1 MINNIIKELMIMTKL
16 LVQDIMNRAGID
28 PKNVL
33 LIRHS
38 KSDSHCKLCIDNN
51 MLKEYMSVQKTSFSK
66 DYDYWMAFISGEGT
80 SAILEGFY
88 KVNGSQPISP
98 ELMPEGYPIPDE
110 FEQENHSYFDLEKL
124 DCLKEYENRL
134 IIDWGKST
142 RKWHQKATND
152 KEILAIQSEKK
163 IPFSSYE
170 DIILS
175 YPKLKEIIDESHL
188 YSDWHAA
195 LKSVYGVYLIVDK
208 ISGKQYVGSAYGN
221 KGILQRWTEYVKT
234 GHGGNQKLKELLKED
249 PNRYKS
255 FQFSI
260 LQVLPP
266 NLTNDEVISVESK
279 FKDKLLTR
287 EFGFNEN

>member
-1 MINNIIKELMIMTKL
+1 MTKL
-16 LVQDIMNRAGID
+16 LLEDVMNRAGIN
-28 PKNVL
+28 PKKVKM
-33 LIRHS
+33 IRHAR
-38 KSDSHCKLCIDNN
+38 SDSKCRMFLDLN
-51 MLKEYMSVQKTSFSK
+51 MLKEYTSIQKTGFSK
-66 DYDYWMAFISGEGT
+66 EYDYWMVFISGEGT
-80 SAILEGFY
+80 SAILEGLY
-88 KVNGSQPISP
+88 KVHGSQPVTP
-98 ELMPEGYPIPDE
+98 ELMPEDYPTPEDFNRKEYSI
-110 FEQENHSYFDLEKL
+110 FDIEKL
-124 DCLKEYENRL
+124 DCLKDFENRL

-142 RKWHQKATND
+142 ISWHQKATND
-152 KEILAIQSEKK
+152 KEILAIREDKK
-163 IPFSSYE
+163 IPFTSYE

-175 YPKLKEIIDESHL
+175 FSKLKEIVDDSYL

-208 ISGKQYVGSAYGN
+208 KSGKQYVGSAYGD

-234 GHGGNQKLKELLKED
+234 GHGGNKKLKELLKED
-249 PNRYKS
+249 SDRYIS

-287 EFGFNEN
+287 EFGFNDN